1 LSLFRFSAFLR
12 LLFESKV
19 RCFSCLYKLDS
30 FKDVICRRF
39 KDSTVEDQPIS
50 PLAHE
55 VRFAPKAD
63 KSLHRSEMTRCAI
76 TGREQMQ
83 QPNVPMHGYSITSS
97 ARASSAGGR
106 VRASA
111 FAVFRLI
118 RSPNLVG

>member
-50 PLAHE
+50 PLAQE

-63 KSLHRSEMTRCAI
+63 KSLHRSEMTRCANRDP
-76 TGREQMQ
+76 THCSKRH
-83 QPNVPMHGYSITSS
+83 PLFDH
-97 ARASSAGGR
+97 
-106 VRASA
+106 
-111 FAVFRLI
+111 
-118 RSPNLVG
+118 LVGAGEQRGWHFKAERFGGL

>member
-1 LSLFRFSAFLR
+1 
-12 LLFESKV
+12 
-19 RCFSCLYKLDS
+19 
-30 FKDVICRRF
+30 VICRRF

-83 QPNVPMHGYSITSS
+83 QRPCVSERQSLDHLIGALLEYPRHIE
-97 ARASSAGGR
+97 AKRLGG
-106 VRASA
+106 
-111 FAVFRLI
+111 LEI
-118 RSPNLVG
+118 KH

>member
-1 LSLFRFSAFLR
+1 VSEPFRFSAFLR

-19 RCFSCLYKLDS
+19 RRFSCLYKLDS

-63 KSLHRSEMTRCAI
+63 KSLHRSEMTRCA
-76 TGREQMQ
+76 RSDQSALQ
-83 QPNVPMHGYSITSS
+83 Q
-97 ARASSAGGR
+97 
-106 VRASA
+106 
-111 FAVFRLI
+111 FAPATR
-118 RSPNLVG
+118 

>member
-1 LSLFRFSAFLR
+1 MSLFRFSAFLR

-63 KSLHRSEMTRCAI
+63 KSLHRSEMTRCANSEHL
-76 TGREQMQ
+76 R
-83 QPNVPMHGYSITSS
+83 QPD
-97 ARASSAGGR
+97 A
-106 VRASA
+106 
-111 FAVFRLI
+111 
-118 RSPNLVG
+118 

>member
-1 LSLFRFSAFLR
+1 MSLFRFSAFLR

-50 PLAHE
+50 PLAQE

-76 TGREQMQ
+76 SGCEQSQ
-83 QPNVPMHGYSITSS
+83 QINSLFDPS
-97 ARASSAGGR
+97 ARASSVG
-106 VRASA
+106 ASST
-111 FAVFRLI
+111 RW
-118 RSPNLVG
+118 

>member
-1 LSLFRFSAFLR
+1 VSEPFRFSAFLR

-19 RCFSCLYKLDS
+19 RRFSCLYKLDS

-63 KSLHRSEMTRCAI
+63 KSLHRSEMTRCANRDRMQRSKI
-76 TGREQMQ
+76 YCLFDHLVGAREQRRR
-83 QPNVPMHGYSITSS
+83 YFE
-97 ARASSAGGR
+97 A
-106 VRASA
+106 
-111 FAVFRLI
+111 
-118 RSPNLVG
+118 